1 MSKKNIL
8 LLLTNLL
15 LLTYFFPFQ
24 SQAVDL
30 EKANI
35 VLPLNDSGQT
45 IKVNAKELS
54 RGKKMFNS
62 TCSQCHNGGITKTN
76 PNVGLDIEA
85 LSFATPPRNNIA
97 NLVDYMQNPTSYDGI
112 FPINEIHPSTASADI
127 FAKMKNLSDKDLGAI
142 AEYILYQAQENS
154 NWGGGKIYY

>member
-8 LLLTNLL
+8 LLLVNLFL
-15 LLTYFFPFQ
+15 FTYFFPFQ
-24 SQAVDL
+24 SQAIDI

-35 VLPLNDSGQT
+35 NIPFNDSGQT
-45 IKVNAKELS
+45 VQVNAKELS

-85 LSFATPPRNNIA
+85 LTLATPPRNNIV
-97 NLVDYMQNPTSYDGI
+97 NLVDYMQNPTSYDGTSL
-112 FPINEIHPSTASADI
+112 INEIHPSTASADI
-127 FAKMKNLSDKDLGAI
+127 FTKMKNLSDNDLGAI
-142 AEYILYQAQENS
+142 AEYILYQAQQNS